1 MAWKV
6 NKEKLYEVTIYEP
19 ETGEEAKVYLR
30 KMDQGDLDD
39 RLDQVMQ
46 MRVEQRR
53 KGAAEQEAAS
63 IALGALVNFDRV
75 TSIVKWDLPF
85 PVTEQDIN
93 ELDPEVIE
101 PIDRKIAEINPR
113 LNSFGGRNP
122 AMKQAGEAGGNSHA
136 VGSVAGMQVGLGDA
150 GGEEDPN

>member
-6 NKEKLYEVTIYEP
+6 DKERLYEVTITEP

-39 RLDQVMQ
+39 RLDRVMQ
-46 MRVEQRR
+46 MRVEERR
-53 KGAAEQEAAS
+53 KGAGEQEAAS
-63 IALGALVNFDRV
+63 IAIGALANYDRV

-85 PVTEQDIN
+85 PVSVEDIN
-93 ELDPEVIE
+93 ELEPEVVE

-122 AMKQAGEAGGNSHA
+122 ATRQAG
-136 VGSVAGMQVGLGDA
+136 VP
-150 GGEEDPN
+150 GGEDSPN

>member
-6 NKEKLYEVTIYEP
+6 DKQRLYEVTITEP
-19 ETGEEAKVYLR
+19 ETGEEAKVFLR

-39 RLDQVMQ
+39 RLDRMMQ

-53 KGAAEQEAAS
+53 KGAEAQEAAS

-85 PVTEQDIN
+85 PVSEEDIN

-122 AMKQAGEAGGNSHA
+122 AMERAGAPAGAPAGVPQGGEA
-136 VGSVAGMQVGLGDA
+136 
-150 GGEEDPN
+150 DPN